1 MGLSGYRLLS
11 SSETSGQPDLVNI
24 NQREINTMLELQNI
38 GKSYGGQQ
46 VLADINLTVRERE
59 MVSIMGKSGAGKS
72 TLLAVMA
79 GLIRPDSG
87 RVLFQDTVIS
97 DHDEEKLAAFR
108 LHHIG
113 FIFQD
118 FKLIPSLT
126 AHDNI
131 LMGIYPRRDI
141 PAVEKEIRINEL
153 ASQVGLTAKLTEKTD
168 NLSGG
173 EKQRVAIAR
182 SLVNRPGLVL
192 ADEPTGNLDSA
203 TAKEILSLFKELHQ
217 QMATS
222 FLIITHDQD
231 IATQT
236 QKTYILKDGGFVQ

>member
-1 MGLSGYRLLS
+1 
-11 SSETSGQPDLVNI
+11 
-24 NQREINTMLELQNI
+24 MLELQNI

-46 VLADINLTVRERE
+46 VLVDINLTVRERE

-79 GLIRPDSG
+79 GLVQPDSG

-141 PAVEKEIRINEL
+141 PAAEKEKRINEL

-203 TAKEILSLFKELHQ
+203 TAEEILSLFKELHQ

-231 IATQT
+231 IAAQT

>member
-1 MGLSGYRLLS
+1 
-11 SSETSGQPDLVNI
+11 
-24 NQREINTMLELQNI
+24 MLELQNI
-38 GKSYGGQQ
+38 SKSYGGQQ

-79 GLIRPDSG
+79 GLVQPDSG

-141 PAVEKEIRINEL
+141 PAAEKEKRINEL

-203 TAKEILSLFKELHQ
+203 TAEEILTLFKELHQ

-231 IATQT
+231 IAAQT

>member
-1 MGLSGYRLLS
+1 
-11 SSETSGQPDLVNI
+11 
-24 NQREINTMLELQNI
+24 MLELQNI
-38 GKSYGGQQ
+38 AKSYRGQQ
-46 VLADINLTVRERE
+46 ILADINLEVRERE

-79 GLIRPDSG
+79 GLVRTDSG
-87 RVLFQDTVIS
+87 RVIFQDSIIS
-97 DHDEEKLAAFR
+97 DLDEEKLAAFR

-131 LMGIYPRRDI
+131 LMGIYPRQDI
-141 PAVEKEIRINEL
+141 STAEKEKRINEL
-153 ASQVGLTAKLTEKTD
+153 ASQVGLTAKLSEKTD

-203 TAKEILSLFKELHQ
+203 TAEGIMTLFKKLHQ
-217 QMATS
+217 TYATT

-231 IATQT
+231 IADQT
-236 QKTYILKDGGFVQ
+236 QKTYILKDGGLAL

>member
-1 MGLSGYRLLS
+1 
-11 SSETSGQPDLVNI
+11 
-24 NQREINTMLELQNI
+24 MLELQNI

-79 GLIRPDSG
+79 GLVQPDSG
-87 RVLFQDTVIS
+87 RVLFRDTVIS

-141 PAVEKEIRINEL
+141 PAAEKEKRINEL

-203 TAKEILSLFKELHQ
+203 TAEEILSLFKELHQ

-231 IATQT
+231 IAAQT

>member
-1 MGLSGYRLLS
+1 
-11 SSETSGQPDLVNI
+11 
-24 NQREINTMLELQNI
+24 MLKLDKI
-38 GKSYGGQQ
+38 SKSYRQQ
-46 VLADINLTVRERE
+46 QILVDIDLEIQERE

-72 TLLAVMA
+72 TLLAVIA
-79 GLIRPDSG
+79 GLAGTDSG
-87 RVLFQDTVIS
+87 HVLYRDKVIS
-97 DHDEEKLAAFR
+97 DLDEEQLADFR

-118 FKLIPSLT
+118 FKLIPSLN

-141 PAVEKEIRINEL
+141 SKAEKEKRINEL
-153 ASQVGLTAKLTEKTD
+153 ASQVGLTAKLAEKTD

-182 SLVNRPGLVL
+182 SLINRPGLVL

-203 TAKEILSLFKELHQ
+203 TAADIMALFKKLHHTH
-217 QMATS
+217 ATT
-222 FLIITHDQD
+222 FLIITHDQE
-231 IATQT
+231 IADQT
-236 QKTYILKDGGFVQ
+236 QKTYILKDGGLVQ

>member
-1 MGLSGYRLLS
+1 
-11 SSETSGQPDLVNI
+11 
-24 NQREINTMLELQNI
+24 MLELQNI
-38 GKSYGGQQ
+38 CKSYGGQQ

-59 MVSIMGKSGAGKS
+59 MVSIMGKSGSGKS
-72 TLLAVMA
+72 TLLAIMA
-79 GLIRPDSG
+79 GLVQPDSG

-97 DHDEEKLAAFR
+97 DHDEEELAAFR

-141 PAVEKEIRINEL
+141 PAAEKEKRINEL

-203 TAKEILSLFKELHQ
+203 TAEEILSLFKELHQ

-231 IATQT
+231 IAAQT

>member
-1 MGLSGYRLLS
+1 MLTLQNISKSYR
-11 SSETSGQPDLVNI
+11 EQQVLVNI
-24 NQREINTMLELQNI
+24 NFE
-38 GKSYGGQQ
+38 
-46 VLADINLTVRERE
+46 VRERE
-59 MVSIMGKSGAGKS
+59 MASIMGKSGVGKS

-79 GLIRPDSG
+79 GLILPDSG
-87 RVLFQDTVIS
+87 QVLFQDRVIS
-97 DHDEEKLAAFR
+97 NLDEEKLAAFR
-108 LHHIG
+108 LNHIG

-141 PAVEKEIRINEL
+141 PSAEKEKRINEL
-153 ASQVGLTAKLTEKTD
+153 ASQVGLTGKLTEKTD

-182 SLVNRPGLVL
+182 SLVNRPDLVL
-192 ADEPTGNLDSA
+192 ADEPTGNLDAA
-203 TAKEILSLFKELHQ
+203 TAEEIMSLFKELHKTS
-217 QMATS
+217 ATS

-231 IATQT
+231 VADQT
-236 QKTYILKDGGFVQ
+236 QKTYRLQDGGLLQ

>member
-1 MGLSGYRLLS
+1 M
-11 SSETSGQPDLVNI
+11 
-24 NQREINTMLELQNI
+24 MELRNI
-38 GKSYGGQQ
+38 GKSYGSQQ
-46 VLADINLTVRERE
+46 VLTDINLAVQEKE

-72 TLLAVMA
+72 TLLAIMA
-79 GLIRPDSG
+79 GLVRPDSG
-87 RVLFQDTVIS
+87 QVLFRDKVIN
-97 DHDEEKLAAFR
+97 DLDEEELAAFR
-108 LHHIG
+108 LNNIG

-118 FKLIPSLT
+118 FKLIPSLST
-126 AHDNI
+126 YDNI

-141 PAVEKEIRINEL
+141 PAAEKEQRVNDL
-153 ASQVGLTAKLTEKTD
+153 AGQVGLSAKLTERTD

-203 TAKEILSLFKELHQ
+203 TAEEILDLFKELHLQ
-217 QMATS
+217 TSTS

-231 IATQT
+231 IAAQT
-236 QKTYILKDGGFVQ
+236 QKAYILKDGGFAQ

>member
-1 MGLSGYRLLS
+1 
-11 SSETSGQPDLVNI
+11 
-24 NQREINTMLELQNI
+24 MLTLQNVT
-38 GKSYGGQQ
+38 KSYREQR
-46 VLADINLTVRERE
+46 VLSNISFEVQGRE

-79 GLIRPDSG
+79 GLVRPDSG
-87 RVLFQDTVIS
+87 RVIFQDRIVS
-97 DHDEEKLAAFR
+97 NLDEENLAAFR

-141 PAVEKEIRINEL
+141 PSAEKEKRINEL
-153 ASQVGLTAKLTEKTD
+153 ASQVGLTAKLTEKTV

-182 SLVNRPGLVL
+182 SLVNQPALVL

-203 TAKEILSLFKELHQ
+203 TAEEIIALFKTLHKTS
-217 QMATS
+217 ATS

-231 IATQT
+231 VATQT
-236 QKTYILKDGGFVQ
+236 QKTYLLQDGGLIP

>member
-1 MGLSGYRLLS
+1 LI
-11 SSETSGQPDLVNI
+11 NI
-24 NQREINTMLELQNI
+24 NHRETTIMLELRNI
-38 GKSYGGQQ
+38 GKSYGSQK
-46 VLADINLTVRERE
+46 VLANVNLTVREKA
-59 MVSIMGKSGAGKS
+59 MISIMGKSGAGKS
-72 TLLAVMA
+72 TLLALVA
-79 GLIRPDSG
+79 GLVRPDSG
-87 RVLFQDTVIS
+87 QILFQGQVIS
-97 DHDEEKLAAFR
+97 NLDEEKLAAFR
-108 LHHIG
+108 LKNIG

-118 FKLIPSLT
+118 FKLIPSLS

-141 PAVEKEIRINEL
+141 TADEKEKRIHDL
-153 ASQVGLTAKLTEKTD
+153 AGQVGLTAKLAEKTE

-203 TAKEILSLFKELHQ
+203 TAEEILNLFKELHQ
-217 QMATS
+217 QLSTS

-231 IATQT
+231 IAVQT
-236 QKTYILKDGGFVQ
+236 QKTYILKDGGFAQ

>member
-1 MGLSGYRLLS
+1 
-11 SSETSGQPDLVNI
+11 
-24 NQREINTMLELQNI
+24 MLELQNI
-38 GKSYGGQQ
+38 SKSYGGQQ

-79 GLIRPDSG
+79 GLVQPDSG

-141 PAVEKEIRINEL
+141 PAAEKEKRINEL

-203 TAKEILSLFKELHQ
+203 TAEEILSLFKELHQ

-231 IATQT
+231 IAAQT

>member
-1 MGLSGYRLLS
+1 
-11 SSETSGQPDLVNI
+11 
-24 NQREINTMLELQNI
+24 MLELQNI

-79 GLIRPDSG
+79 GLVQPDSG

-141 PAVEKEIRINEL
+141 PAVEKEKRINEL

-203 TAKEILSLFKELHQ
+203 TAEEILSLFKELHQ

-231 IATQT
+231 IAAQT

>member
-1 MGLSGYRLLS
+1 VINYKES
-11 SSETSGQPDLVNI
+11 SD
-24 NQREINTMLELQNI
+24 MLTLQNI
-38 GKSYGGQQ
+38 TKAYQEQQ
-46 VLADINLTVRERE
+46 ILTDINLEVRERE

-79 GLIRPDSG
+79 GLVQPDSG
-87 RVLFQDTVIS
+87 RILFQDTVIS
-97 DHDEEKLAAFR
+97 NLDEEKLAAFR
-108 LHHIG
+108 LNHIG

-131 LMGIYPRRDI
+131 LMGIYPRKDI
-141 PAVEKEIRINEL
+141 SAAEKEKRINEL
-153 ASQVGLTAKLTEKTD
+153 ASQVGLITKLTEKTD

-182 SLVNRPGLVL
+182 SLVNKPGLVL

-203 TAKEILSLFKELHQ
+203 SAEEIMILFKELHQ
-217 QMATS
+217 TLSTS

-231 IATQT
+231 IAKQT
-236 QKTYILKDGGFVQ
+236 QKTYILKDGGLVQ